1 MRASASGELV
11 KDEVGQ
17 VPLRRCCRA
26 WGPGGDGV
34 ASGWPRTRL
43 LAASIAV
50 VAALVA
56 AQPHVAAAQP
66 GPDPH
71 PSATQPTGTPTPDPA
86 PGSRRSAPTPDSATA
101 VASGSSSAYEPAAEQ
116 SSPPTRVEQ
125 PRAAKPAPR
134 PRPTARP
141 KARAKQQAAA
151 ATAPTPTA
159 RGGSGRESGRVA
171 AKPAAAVSVAK
182 SATDPMVLGAFAL
195 LTLALSS
202 AGMLLVLH
210 RSERPGA
217 RA

>member
-26 WGPGGDGV
+26 WGPVGGGV
-34 ASGWPRTRL
+34 SSGRPCTRL
-43 LAASIAV
+43 MAASIGV

-56 AQPHVAAAQP
+56 TQPQVVAAQP

-71 PSATQPTGTPTPDPA
+71 PSATQPTGRPSPDPA
-86 PGSRRSAPTPDSATA
+86 PGNRQSAAKPDSASP
-101 VASGSSSAYEPAAEQ
+101 VASRPSSADEPAAER
-116 SSPPTRVEQ
+116 SSPPTTVEQ

-134 PRPTARP
+134 PRRTAKP

-159 RGGSGRESGRVA
+159 DGGKRKESARVA
-171 AKPAAAVSVAK
+171 ATSATAVSAAR
-182 SATDPMVLGAFAL
+182 SATDPMVLGGFAL

-202 AGMLLVLH
+202 AGMLLVLR
-210 RSERPGA
+210 RSEHSGA

>member
-17 VPLRRCCRA
+17 VLLRRCCRA

-34 ASGWPRTRL
+34 ASGWPSTRL
-43 LAASIAV
+43 LAASIGV

-56 AQPHVAAAQP
+56 AQPHLAAAQP
-66 GPDPH
+66 EPDPH

-101 VASGSSSAYEPAAEQ
+101 VASGSSSAYEP
-116 SSPPTRVEQ
+116 SSTPTTVEK

-141 KARAKQQAAA
+141 KPKPRAKKPAAA

-159 RGGSGRESGRVA
+159 RGGNGKESVRVA
-171 AKPAAAVSVAK
+171 AKPSAAVSVAK

-202 AGMLLVLH
+202 TGMLLVLH